1 MLSAIFA
8 IFTRQIALGFFI
20 LTYCQIQLSE
30 LLIWHGIDTN
40 NDEIN
45 KAGTSYGKYL
55 LAMHNI
61 GLSIGIILSIIYIS
75 KKELTLLNFTP
86 LIVSILFFI
95 FVLVIYYLP
104 NNYSDITLPNDQ
116 SCKQES
122 CQNPNN
128 RLKWNY
134 PLEWYLFGCVIFVI
148 IVILYIKPVK
158 SRIFILLFFFSTF
171 SLSFFM
177 KKESY
182 STIWCFLSAIVA
194 PLLVIV
200 NYFIIKNLDSGEL
213 LT

>member
-1 MLSAIFA
+1 MCYSFRSSLISYIIGMLSAIFA

-104 NNYSDITLPNDQ
+104 N
-116 SCKQES
+116 K
-122 CQNPNN
+122 
-128 RLKWNY
+128 
-134 PLEWYLFGCVIFVI
+134 
-148 IVILYIKPVK
+148 
-158 SRIFILLFFFSTF
+158 
-171 SLSFFM
+171 
-177 KKESY
+177 
-182 STIWCFLSAIVA
+182 A
-194 PLLVIV
+194 
-200 NYFIIKNLDSGEL
+200 
-213 LT
+213 